1 MSRRRGAR
9 LTAFGHPYDVLTGQ
23 AANGSITRVGRRKV
37 SAGVAEKLSH
47 RLAMYRSSENYPHMR
62 MTIMEGKVTFGRF
75 WIRGLWVFLMFLLTN
90 IFLGAV
96 AAAVGRL
103 SRSVPGLS
111 LWISY
116 LLVMLVVGLPFMGW
130 IFEQFASRLPRLLS
144 SESRSSVPT

>member
-1 MSRRRGAR
+1 MVCGKA
-9 LTAFGHPYDVLTGQ
+9 V
-23 AANGSITRVGRRKV
+23 
-37 SAGVAEKLSH
+37 
-47 RLAMYRSSENYPHMR
+47 NYPNMR
-62 MTIMEGKVTFGRF
+62 MTIMDGKVTFGRF

-130 IFEQFASRLPRLLS
+130 IFEQFASRLPRLMS
-144 SESRSSVPT
+144 SESRSSVPA